1 MALTAT
7 DKKQIEVLIRKEMKS
22 FLNQTKAET
31 QVVDII
37 ENEFK
42 KKGGNLTRLNR
53 EMMADVATKAI
64 VELYRTF
71 WLRRSFWDSQIKN
84 IR

>member
-22 FLNQTKAET
+22 FLKQTKAEKSI
-31 QVVDII
+31 VDII
-37 ENEFK
+37 EKEFR
-42 KKGGNLTRLNR
+42 KKGGNLTKLNR

-71 WLRRSFWDSQIKN
+71 WLRSSFWENQVKRVN
-84 IR
+84 

>member
-22 FLNQTKAET
+22 FLKKTQAEKS
-31 QVVDII
+31 VVDII
-37 ENEFK
+37 EKEFR

-71 WLRRSFWDSQIKN
+71 WLRRSFWENQVK
-84 IR
+84 RVT